1 MAVQQPIEVILL
13 KQWASYIAV
22 PVWIC
27 DEAGNLIFYNEPAES
42 VLGQRF
48 DEAGPIHASELA
60 ERYATSDLDGT
71 PLPGEELPIVVALQQ
86 RVPAHRALR
95 IKDYL
100 GQWRAIQVSAAPIEG
115 QGGRH
120 LGAFAMFW
128 ET

>member
-48 DEAGPIHASELA
+48 DDAGPINASELA
-60 ERYATSDLDGT
+60 ERYATADLDGT
-71 PLPGEELPIVVALQQ
+71 PLPGEELPIVVALQE
-86 RVPAHRALR
+86 RIPAARALR

-100 GQWRAIQVSAAPIEG
+100 GQWRSIQVSSAPIEG